1 MAINPK
7 SQEDQEDLNKRLRS
21 LKIDRE
27 PALSPSTNNRS
38 PKLLLLA
45 LSALIALV
53 AVGGYLYFS
62 AAAKPISVAEVK
74 LESGGSSPGDTVLSA
89 SGYVVAHHKIAVGA
103 KVMGRVAWIG
113 VEKGDKVLQGQ
124 VLVRLEDSDF
134 RAQSNQARA
143 NLAAAQARLDQMRT
157 GSRPQEKLKDKAGV
171 LQAEATLRN
180 AEAEYERTEKLVRA
194 GVSSKAELD
203 RAIAQRDT
211 SRALLEAARQSSA
224 MTDVGPRA
232 EEIRAADAQVRQMKA
247 ALDYA
252 ETQLAATEIK
262 APVSGTVLQRIVE
275 RGEMVSPSAFGGDS
289 GARTSVVAL
298 ADLDDLQIELDISQT
313 DFSRLKMGQRAEIVP
328 EAFPNLKY
336 SGFIAEIAP
345 EANRAKATVQV
356 KVKVDNP
363 DEQLRPEMNARVN
376 FLSEAQPTQ
385 GKSAPRVL
393 VPKSALVRRD
403 GSVFVFV
410 VKGNK
415 VEQRS
420 IRLGDESGDFYYVLE
435 GLSGGESTATTGAEK
450 LRDGDRI
457 KISGKQ

>member
-1 MAINPK
+1 MAINPRT
-7 SQEDQEDLNKRLRS
+7 QEDQEDLNKRLRS

-27 PALSPSTNNRS
+27 PALSPSANNRS
-38 PKLLLLA
+38 PKILLLA
-45 LSALIALV
+45 LSLLLALV
-53 AVGGYLYFS
+53 AGGGYLYFS
-62 AAAKPISVAEVK
+62 ATPKSISAAEVK
-74 LESGGSSPGDTVLSA
+74 VEDGAGSPGDTVLSA

-113 VEKGDKVLQGQ
+113 VEKGDRVQQGQ
-124 VLVRLEDSDF
+124 VLVRLEDNDF

-143 NLAAAQARLDQMRT
+143 NLAAAQARLDQLRS

-180 AEAEYERTEKLVRA
+180 AEAEYERSEKLYRA

-211 SRALLEAARQSSA
+211 ARALLQAARQSSA
-224 MTDVGPRA
+224 MTDIGPRA
-232 EEIRAADAQVRQMKA
+232 EEIRAASAQVQQMKA
-247 ALDYA
+247 ALDYS

-275 RGEMVSPSAFGGDS
+275 RGEMVSPSSFGGES

-298 ADLDDLQIELDISQT
+298 ADLSDLQIELDISQT

-336 SGFIAEIAP
+336 TGFIAEIAP

-356 KVKVDNP
+356 KIKVENP

-376 FLSEAQPTQ
+376 FLGDAQPSEK
-385 GKSAPRVL
+385 KSAPRVL
-393 VPKSALVRRD
+393 VPKAAVVRKD
-403 GSVFVFV
+403 GSAFVFV
-410 VKGNK
+410 LKGNR

-420 IRLGDESGDFYYVLE
+420 VRLGDEAGDFYYVFE
-435 GLSGGESTATTGAEK
+435 GLSGGESAATGGVDK
-450 LRDGDRI
+450 LRDGDRV
-457 KISGKQ
+457 KVGQ